1 MLQKAIKTIMTQYRS
16 RGLFHTILMNAVQ
29 LFAFARGFIYKLLY
43 LRSISGRPFAMQGG
57 STIEIFNSRA
67 KLHVGRFV
75 FLRKNISIRI
85 DDEGQLK
92 LGHHAF
98 INDNCTINCALEI
111 TIGDY
116 AKIAPNVCI
125 NDHDHNYRGTEEG
138 HLLKG
143 SVHIGDHVWIGAGAI
158 ILRGTH
164 IGDNAVIAAGSIVK
178 GHIPANTLYLNKRE
192 KQFSP
197 IRQERQDLF
206 GLGTAK
212 GAGAV

>member
-1 MLQKAIKTIMTQYRS
+1 M
-16 RGLFHTILMNAVQ
+16 FHAILMNAVQ
-29 LFAFARGFIYKLLY
+29 LFAFARGLIFKLLY
-43 LRSISGRPFAMQGG
+43 LRSIAGSMFAMQGG
-57 STIEIFNSRA
+57 STIEIFNRRA
-67 KLHVGRFV
+67 KLSVGRFV

-85 DDEGQLK
+85 DDEGQLR

-125 NDHDHNYRGTEEG
+125 NDHDHNYRGTADG

-143 SVHIGDHVWIGAGAI
+143 PVHIGNHVWIGAGSI

-178 GHIPANTLYLNKRE
+178 GNIPADTLYLNKRE

-197 IRQERQDLF
+197 ILQERQDSF
-206 GLGTAK
+206 ARGTAK
-212 GAGAV
+212 GVGAI